1 MKDFKIVV
9 ARKEEIDFSL
19 KEETNGHFV
28 YVPGGDNIDH
38 IPGILRLKYFVI

>member
-1 MKDFKIVV
+1 MKDFKKVI

-28 YVPGGDNIDH
+28 CVPARENIDH
-38 IPGILRLKYFVI
+38 IPGILR